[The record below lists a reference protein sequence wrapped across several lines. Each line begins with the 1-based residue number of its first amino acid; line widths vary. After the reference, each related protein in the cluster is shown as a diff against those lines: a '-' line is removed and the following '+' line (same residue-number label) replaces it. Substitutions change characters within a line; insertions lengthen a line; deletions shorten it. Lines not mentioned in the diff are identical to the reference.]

1 MQPRRLLE
9 KLSRF
14 APGLP
19 ALLHYQ
25 RSDFGHDLLAGL
37 SVAAVALPVGVAYA
51 QLAGFSPVSGL
62 YASILPL
69 LAYAIFGSSRQLI
82 VGPDSATCALIAAAI
97 APLALGN
104 ESLYLSL
111 SLTLTFLT
119 GLFCIGAS
127 FLKLG
132 ALADFLSK
140 PILVGFL
147 NGVALSIF
155 LGQIGKLFGFSIEAT
170 HILPRFLEFFSK
182 LEHINWPTL
191 GISILSFS
199 VLWVGPKY
207 LRRLPA
213 ALLAMV
219 LAGVAT
225 AVFNL
230 EALGVATVGKVPAGL
245 PPLHIPNFPLEM
257 LPTLLADAAGLALV
271 SFSSMMLTARGFAE
285 KNGYEID
292 TDREFSALGAA
303 NIASALSQGFAISG
317 ADSRTAMADASG
329 GKTRMTGIITAATIG
344 LVLMFLTSPL
354 AYVPIAALG
363 AVLIYGAYS
372 LVNIKILK
380 SLYGLS
386 RYEFGLSILAT
397 LGVAAVGAVQAILF
411 VVILAL
417 LRFVQMTC
425 RPVVEQLGEVDGFP
439 GLHSLHS
446 HANAKA
452 TPGLILFRFN
462 GPVVFFNAP
471 YFRREALQLA
481 NAAGSGLKWFVLD
494 MLPITDI
501 DATGFY
507 VMKDVAERLKARNI
521 TVAIAGRKTEYEDW
535 AKQHGVQHGD
545 DAHRT
550 HHFPT
555 LRQAV
560 RAYKLLHPETAVA
573 KNDAAPPHNRRDI
586 RLTATKQTQGEAMT
600 PTMPQLAR
608 RSYALACF
616 TLLPLLAACVS
627 PGVEITAIPARID
640 YLCAN
645 EKILSVARTPDLR
658 VAGVLVDGKE
668 ILLTGADSAAQEK
681 YSNGR
686 YSLYL
691 DGERAMLED
700 DGLVLFGPCVSP
712 VPLPTYYR

>member
-1 MQPRRLLE
+1 MQPRQLLE

-25 RSDFGHDLLAGL
+25 RSNFGHDLLAGL

-69 LAYAIFGSSRQLI
+69 LAYAVFGSSRQLI

-97 APLALGN
+97 APLAAGN

-119 GLFCIGAS
+119 GIFCIGAS
-127 FLKLG
+127 FLRLG

-155 LGQIGKLFGFSIEAT
+155 LGQIGKLFGFSIEST
-170 HILPRFLEFFSK
+170 HVVPRFLEFFRK

-191 GISILSFS
+191 GISVLAFS
-199 VLWVGPKY
+199 VLWLGPRY

-219 LAGVAT
+219 LAGTAT

-230 EALGVATVGKVPAGL
+230 EAMGVVTVGKVPAGL
-245 PPLHIPNFPLEM
+245 PPLHIPSFPLEM

-292 TDREFSALGAA
+292 TDREFAALGAA

-329 GKTRMTGIITAATIG
+329 GKTRMTGLITAATIG
-344 LVLMFLTSPL
+344 LVLIFLTAPL
-354 AYVPIAALG
+354 AYVPVAALG

-372 LVNIKILK
+372 LVNLKILK
-380 SLYGLS
+380 SFYSIS
-386 RYEFGLSILAT
+386 RYEFALSILAT
-397 LGVAAVGAVQAILF
+397 IGVAAVGAVQAILF
-411 VVILAL
+411 VVILAI

-425 RPVVEQLGEVDGFP
+425 RPVVEQLGEVKGFP
-439 GLHSLHS
+439 GLHSLRS

-471 YFRREALQLA
+471 YFRREVLLA
-481 NAAGSGLKWFVLD
+481 VEAAGAELKWFVLD
-494 MLPITDI
+494 MLPITDV

-507 VMKDVAERLKARNI
+507 VMKDVAEKLKARGI
-521 TVAIAGRKTEYEDW
+521 TIAIAGRKTEYEDW
-535 AKQHGVQHGD
+535 EKQHGIQPGD
-545 DAHRT
+545 DTQRAHR
-550 HHFPT
+550 FPT

-560 RAYKLLHPETAVA
+560 RAFRLLHPETPA
-573 KNDAAPPHNRRDI
+573 NTDESNAP
-586 RLTATKQTQGEAMT
+586 
-600 PTMPQLAR
+600 
-608 RSYALACF
+608 
-616 TLLPLLAACVS
+616 
-627 PGVEITAIPARID
+627 
-640 YLCAN
+640 
-645 EKILSVARTPDLR
+645 
-658 VAGVLVDGKE
+658 
-668 ILLTGADSAAQEK
+668 
-681 YSNGR
+681 
-686 YSLYL
+686 
-691 DGERAMLED
+691 
-700 DGLVLFGPCVSP
+700 
-712 VPLPTYYR
+712 

>member
-1 MQPRRLLE
+1 MLPPQLLE

-19 ALLHYQ
+19 ALIHYQ
-25 RSDFGHDLLAGL
+25 RSNFGHDLLAGL

-97 APLALGN
+97 TPLAAGN

-119 GLFCIGAS
+119 GIFCIGAS
-127 FLKLG
+127 FLRLG

-147 NGVALSIF
+147 NGIALSIL
-155 LGQIGKLFGFSIEAT
+155 LGQIGKLFGFSIESS
-170 HILPRFLEFFSK
+170 HVLPRFFEFFHK

-191 GISILSFS
+191 GISVLAFS
-199 VLWVGPKY
+199 VLWLGPRY

-219 LAGVAT
+219 LAGAAT
-225 AVFNL
+225 ALFNL
-230 EALGVATVGKVPAGL
+230 EAMGVVTVGKVPAGL
-245 PPLHIPNFPLEM
+245 PPLHIPSFPLEM

-292 TDREFSALGAA
+292 TDREFAALGAA

-329 GKTRMTGIITAATIG
+329 GKTRMTGLITAATIG
-344 LVLMFLTSPL
+344 LVLIFLTAPL
-354 AYVPIAALG
+354 AYVPVAALG

-372 LVNIKILK
+372 LVNLKILK
-380 SLYGLS
+380 SFYNIS
-386 RYEFGLSILAT
+386 RYEFALSLLAT
-397 LGVAAVGAVQAILF
+397 IGVAAVGAVQAILF
-411 VVILAL
+411 VVILAI

-425 RPVVEQLGEVDGFP
+425 RPAVEQLGEVDGFP
-439 GLHSLHS
+439 GLHSLIT

-452 TPGLILFRFN
+452 TPGLMLFRFN

-471 YFRREALQLA
+471 YFRREVLLA
-481 NAAGSGLKWFVLD
+481 VEAAGPDLKWFVLD
-494 MLPITDI
+494 MLPITEI

-507 VMKDVAERLKARNI
+507 VMKDVAEKLKARGI
-521 TVAIAGRKTEYEDW
+521 TIAIAGRKTEYENW
-535 AKQHGVQHGD
+535 EKQHNIQPGNNTQR
-545 DAHRT
+545 AHR
-550 HHFPT
+550 FPT
-555 LRQAV
+555 LRQAM
-560 RAYKLLHPETAVA
+560 RAFRLLHPE
-573 KNDAAPPHNRRDI
+573 AP
-586 RLTATKQTQGEAMT
+586 A
-600 PTMPQLAR
+600 
-608 RSYALACF
+608 S
-616 TLLPLLAACVS
+616 
-627 PGVEITAIPARID
+627 
-640 YLCAN
+640 
-645 EKILSVARTPDLR
+645 
-658 VAGVLVDGKE
+658 
-668 ILLTGADSAAQEK
+668 ADESK
-681 YSNGR
+681 TS
-686 YSLYL
+686 
-691 DGERAMLED
+691 
-700 DGLVLFGPCVSP
+700 
-712 VPLPTYYR
+712 